1 MLTAGRSHKLD
12 ALELCWLFEVP
23 CIPFFGENTDWTPQT
38 KLPMEGPMRTSFAF
52 LSRKFANAAPTADPS
67 NLEVPHVVLA
77 DPNDHHLEP
86 LEFPEFRNHTALQIE
101 SDSLS

>member
-1 MLTAGRSHKLD
+1 MPSNSVGLSS
-12 ALELCWLFEVP
+12 
-23 CIPFFGENTDWTPQT
+23 IPFFGENTDWTRQT